1 MDCAEVALV
10 RKHILYMGR
19 LRVLQ
24 LLSGIACGGDAGN
37 GNSLLTQRPFAQF
50 RTKDGGVCKRPSYY
64 GWDKKY
70 KCVLE
75 DKLDVMLKQM
85 QSV

>member
-1 MDCAEVALV
+1 MVVTLGMEIVYLHSDF
-10 RKHILYMGR
+10 
-19 LRVLQ
+19 
-24 LLSGIACGGDAGN
+24 
-37 GNSLLTQRPFAQF
+37 FAQF

-64 GWDKKY
+64 GWDKRY
-70 KCVLE
+70 KCILE